1 MKQTL
6 HWNRSALL
14 ASPLYQP
21 LQPILQRLADGEFPT
36 PDDCNR
42 LLDNQPITVQIGLP
56 LCFIAQ
62 QSGKPSFESQYEPR
76 CYLRGEVQM
85 RERNWHDLFNA
96 LVWMTFPRMKAAA
109 NARHY
114 LAMTAGAQDS
124 SRGAARDMATLFDES
139 GVIVVCADAALGE
152 LLKDFQ
158 WRELFWQRR
167 AQVKAGMDF
176 YIFGHGLYEK
186 ALHPYTGMTGQG
198 LILPVEQEFFSQPLA
213 QRLMHLD
220 KLLADY
226 LLAPQHCRSPRE
238 LSPVPLLGL
247 PGWTVQNECAEYYA
261 NAAYFRPG
269 RRADKISEP

>member
-6 HWNRSALL
+6 SWNRGALL
-14 ASPLYQP
+14 ASPLYKP
-21 LQPILQRLADGEFPT
+21 LQPILRQLADSEFPT
-36 PDDCNR
+36 VDDCNR
-42 LLDNQPITVQIGLP
+42 LLDLQPITVQLGLP
-56 LCFIAQ
+56 LRFVPQ
-62 QSGKPSFESQYEPR
+62 QPGKLPFELQYEPR

-96 LVWMTFPRMKAAA
+96 LVWMTFPRMKAAT

-114 LAMTAGAQDS
+114 LAMKAATVDP
-124 SRGAARDMATLFDES
+124 SRGGGRDMATLFDES
-139 GVIVVCADAALGE
+139 GVIVVCSDVALGE
-152 LLKDFQ
+152 LLKDFKWQ
-158 WRELFWQRR
+158 ELFWQRR
-167 AQVKAGMDF
+167 AQVKAEMDF

-186 ALHPYTGMTGQG
+186 ALHPYIGMSGQG
-198 LILPVEQEFFSQPLA
+198 LILPVERNFFSQPLA

-220 KLLADY
+220 KLLAGY

-247 PGWTVQNECAEYYA
+247 PGWTVQNECAQYYA

-269 RRADKISEP
+269 RRADKLSE